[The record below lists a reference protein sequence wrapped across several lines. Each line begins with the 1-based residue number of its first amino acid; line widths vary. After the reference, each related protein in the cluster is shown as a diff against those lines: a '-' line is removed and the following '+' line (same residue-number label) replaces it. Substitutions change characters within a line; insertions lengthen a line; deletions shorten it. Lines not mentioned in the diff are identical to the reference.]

1 LRRVLEIAVKRFL
14 PLTAFL
20 CLALSSFAAP
30 PRRAVARPSARLTSW
45 NVTISDSG
53 GLAPA
58 SRTGVTVDSSGA
70 VTLLDS
76 IGHPIC
82 SGTLAR
88 EEIDQLTALI
98 AQASPSVWIAFYALP
113 GNPDGCCDQI
123 RTDIRLARTVEGQ
136 PARSYQTYWFE
147 DHIALPADLNALYAR
162 IYGPDSTSLRG
173 RYESQCLSQPQ
184 PAVTGWTFTM
194 TEEGGFA
201 YRYQRV
207 TVDSKGSVSVVP
219 NPRTAACSF
228 TLSAA
233 ETQQLDA
240 LITGARPASWAT
252 SYVRPEN
259 PNGCCDQIHT
269 TVQLIRKE
277 ADATGSSRQ
286 TVYTTDWYS
295 DHNPL
300 PSDLNALFD
309 RLFTNGLEPA
319 ALFPRF
325 APQCGPQF

>member
-1 LRRVLEIAVKRFL
+1 VKRFL
-14 PLTAFL
+14 PLTALL

-30 PRRAVARPSARLTSW
+30 PRRAVARPAPRLVSW
-45 NVTISDSG
+45 NVTIASSG
-53 GLAPA
+53 GLAPG
-58 SRTGVTVDSSGA
+58 SRTGVVVDSSGT

-82 SGTLAR
+82 SGALSR
-88 EEIDQLTALI
+88 DELDQLTALI
-98 AQASPSVWIAFYALP
+98 AQASPSAWAASYALP
-113 GNPDGCCDQI
+113 GNPDGCCDQT
-123 RTDIRLARTVEGQ
+123 RTDVRLARTVEGQ
-136 PARSYQTYWFE
+136 PAGSYQTYWFD
-147 DHIALPADLNALYAR
+147 DHMALPADLNALHAR
-162 IYGPDSTSLRG
+162 IYGPDSTSLRS

-184 PAVTGWTFTM
+184 PTVTDWTLTM

-240 LITGARPASWAT
+240 LVTSARPASWAA

-259 PNGCCDQIHT
+259 PSGCCDQIHT
-269 TVQLIRKE
+269 TAQLTRKE
-277 ADATGSSRQ
+277 VDAAGHSRQ
-286 TVYTTDWYS
+286 AAYTTDWYS

-300 PSDLNALFD
+300 PADLSSLFD
-309 RLFTNGLEPA
+309 RLFTNGLEPT

-325 APQCGPQF
+325 APQCGSVF